1 MKKLFVLSFFAT
13 LIGLSATAQNFSPI
27 DAESSLAF
35 VIKNFGSKVNGSLKD
50 LKGAIVWDAQNPANS
65 SFDVSADANT
75 INTNN
80 GGRDKHLRKEDY
92 FDVAKFPRL
101 HFKSTKITKKQ
112 EGNYFVEGQITIKGV
127 TKNIGFT
134 FSAIIA
140 NGKLTLQGSFQLN
153 RRDFGV
159 GGGSLILSDNLT
171 VNLTVV
177 AAAK

>member
-1 MKKLFVLSFFAT
+1 MKKLFLFSVLS
-13 LIGLSATAQNFSPI
+13 LVLSGFVAAQNYSPV

-35 VIKNFGSKVNGSLKD
+35 TIKNFGSKVNGSLKD
-50 LKGAIVWDAQNPANS
+50 LKGNIVWDAQNPANS

-101 HFKSTKITKKQ
+101 NFKSTKITKKQ
-112 EGNYFVEGQITIKGV
+112 DGNYFVEGQITIKGV